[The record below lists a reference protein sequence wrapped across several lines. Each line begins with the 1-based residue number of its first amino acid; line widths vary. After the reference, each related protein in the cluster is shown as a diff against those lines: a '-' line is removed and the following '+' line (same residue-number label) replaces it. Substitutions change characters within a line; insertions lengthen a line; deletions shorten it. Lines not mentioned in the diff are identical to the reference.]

1 MVLDTKIETVREYFG
16 IKNLEQWATIT
27 PQQILDIYGVGSV
40 TLDTIRLYLAGRN
53 VALKDDRTPQFWFQH
68 LSRMRLGA
76 EMADGENGI
85 PSQFAVVIDGRER
98 EPYRFIDMK
107 AKNSKGEAVPLLPNL
122 EYGRLETGDYSVRGL
137 EQLVAVERKSLADL
151 YSTLGQDR
159 DRFER
164 EHERLA
170 AMKTACVVIEADWD
184 TIINHPPERS
194 QLNPQSVLGTFTSW
208 YQRYGVAWIAMP
220 HRRAAE
226 CFTYRYLEMFHRKE
240 RLETR
245 KDF

>member
-1 MVLDTKIETVREYFG
+1 MVLDTKIATVRDA
-16 IKNLEQWATIT
+16 LELRTLEDWTGVS
-27 PQQILDIYGVGSV
+27 PKRILAIDGVGPA
-40 TLDTIRLYLAGRN
+40 TLDLIRLYLAGRGI
-53 VALKDDRTPQFWFQH
+53 ALLDDGTPQYWFQH
-68 LSRMRLGA
+68 LSQARIGA
-76 EMADGENGI
+76 TMADGETGV
-85 PSQFAVVIDGRER
+85 PSQFAIVIDGRER
-98 EPYRFIDMK
+98 EPYRFVGLTT
-107 AKNSKGEAVPLLPNL
+107 KNNQGEAAPLLPNL
-122 EYGRLETGDYSVRGL
+122 EFGRLDTGDYSVRGL
-137 EQLVAVERKSLADL
+137 EHLVAVERKSLADL
-151 YSTLGQDR
+151 YSTLGGDR

-170 AMKTACVVIEADWD
+170 AMKTACVVVEADWD